1 MVYVFLAD
9 GFEEVEAL
17 TPIDLLRR
25 VGVEVITAG
34 VGKKEIT
41 GAHNIIVKA
50 DILASEVVAEDADM
64 IFLPGGWPGTPNL
77 QADGNVQK
85 AIDIMVKNDRY
96 IAAIC
101 AAPMILGERGFL
113 KGKNATCFTG
123 FEDKLIGANYNGAPV
138 CVDGKIITARS
149 AGVALDFAFELVR
162 ILKDD
167 ETVTSLKEKLLCK

>member
-25 VGVEVITAG
+25 VGVEVVTAG
-34 VGKKEIT
+34 VGKREIVGT
-41 GAHNIIVKA
+41 HNVTVKT
-50 DILASEVVAEDADM
+50 DILSSEVVAENAEM
-64 IFLPGGWPGTPNL
+64 IVLPGGWPGTPNL
-77 QADGNVQK
+77 QADVNVQK
-85 AIDIMVKNDRY
+85 AIDAMVNNDRY
-96 IAAIC
+96 IGAIC
-101 AAPMILGERGFL
+101 AAPMILGEKGLL

-123 FEDKLIGANYNGAPV
+123 FEDKLIGANCNGKPV

-162 ILKDD
+162 TLKDD
-167 ETVTSLKEKLLCK
+167 ETVISLKEKLLCK

>member
-1 MVYVFLAD
+1 MVYVFLAN

-25 VGVEVITAG
+25 VGVEVVTAG

-41 GAHNIIVKA
+41 GAHNITVKT
-50 DILASEVVAEDADM
+50 DILASEVVAEDAEM
-64 IFLPGGWPGTPNL
+64 VVLPGGWPGTPNL
-77 QADGNVQK
+77 QADVNVQN
-85 AIDIMVKNDRY
+85 AIDVMVAGDKY
-96 IAAIC
+96 ICAIC
-101 AAPMILGERGFL
+101 AAPMILGEKGLL

-162 ILKDD
+162 ALKDD
-167 ETVTSLKEKLLCK
+167 ETVILLKEKLLCK

>member
-25 VGVEVITAG
+25 VGVEVVTAG
-34 VGKKEIT
+34 VGKKEII
-41 GAHNIIVKA
+41 GAHNITVKT
-50 DILASEVVAEDADM
+50 DVLSSEVCAQNARM
-64 IFLPGGWPGTPNL
+64 IVLPGGWPGTPNL
-77 QADGNVQK
+77 QADDNVQK
-85 AIDIMVKNDRY
+85 AIDVMINNNRY

-101 AAPMILGERGFL
+101 AAPMILGEKGLL

-123 FEDKLIGANYNGAPV
+123 FEDKLIGAKYNGKPV

-162 ILKDD
+162 VLKDD
-167 ETVTSLKEKLLCK
+167 DTVNSLKEKLLCK

>member
-25 VGVEVITAG
+25 AGVEVVTAG

-41 GAHNIIVKA
+41 GTHNITVKA
-50 DILASEVVAEDADM
+50 DILSSEVAAENAEM
-64 IFLPGGWPGTPNL
+64 IVLPGGWPGTPNL
-77 QADGNVQK
+77 QADINVQN
-85 AIDIMVKNDRY
+85 AIDVMAAKDRY
-96 IAAIC
+96 IGAIC
-101 AAPMILGERGFL
+101 AAPMILGEKGLL
-113 KGKNATCFTG
+113 KGKNATCFVG
-123 FEDKLIGANYNGAPV
+123 FEDRLIGAYYNGEPV

-162 ILKDD
+162 ALKDD
-167 ETVTSLKEKLLCK
+167 ETVISLKEKLLCK